1 MKSKNIPGDIKSKSI
16 KEAKDEINVILG
28 KLEKNDADLQ
38 ASMEDYK
45 RLIYLNNHVDRLF
58 KDRFKEISIK
68 NKETKKND

>member
-1 MKSKNIPGDIKSKSI
+1 MKSKNIPADVKSKSI
-16 KEAKDEINVILG
+16 KEAKDEINVILS

-58 KDRFKEISIK
+58 KDRVKEISIK

>member
-58 KDRFKEISIK
+58 KDRVKEISIK

>member
-45 RLIYLNNHVDRLF
+45 RLIYLNDHVDRLF
-58 KDRFKEISIK
+58 KDRVKEISIK
-68 NKETKKND
+68 NKENKKND